1 MLLFARYINCKDKIY
16 MQIVRRDNTNPNRT
30 YTPIRSIFDEFFT
43 PSIWEDFPTISQTPS
58 ANVWEEEDTVHV
70 EMAVPGLKKEDININ
85 ITSDSVRISGSTKS
99 EEKEDDKKKYYYRSM
114 ESSFEQNFNLPTKV
128 DSEKSKAKLE
138 NGVIHLTLP
147 KAEEVKPK
155 KIEIE

>member
-1 MLLFARYINCKDKIY
+1 MKI
-16 MQIVRRDNTNPNRT
+16 VKRNNDSNRN
-30 YTPIRSIFDEFFT
+30 YYPIRSIFDDFFT
-43 PSIWEDFPTISQTPS
+43 PTIWEDFPTISNTPS
-58 ANVWEEEDTVHV
+58 ANVWEENDTVHV
-70 EMAVPGLKKEDININ
+70 EMAVPGLKKDDLDIN

-99 EEKEDDKKKYYYRSM
+99 EEKEDENKKYFYKSM
-114 ESSFEQNFNLPTKV
+114 ESSFEQSFNLPTKV